1 MPRSLGGV
9 PRRLGLSAYFAYSGM
24 ALSNAWAG
32 SGMDDKVAR
41 LAMAAVVEKIALRC
55 ASAGCCVSISVFV
68 MIAEFM
74 GDAPFSA
81 NDQPSAGPQ

>member
-41 LAMAAVVEKIALRC
+41 LMIAAVEKIALRLRC
-55 ASAGCCVSISVFV
+55 VSAGCCVSILSVFA
-68 MIAEFM
+68 I
-74 GDAPFSA
+74 
-81 NDQPSAGPQ
+81 